1 MFSCCSV
8 QFMLLLF
15 MVHQLQ
21 ATENISCKNAIT
33 DRHLQFMDEL
43 IDSQLQSSC
52 KITFDFVDPVQLT
65 DDVCYIQA
73 AFELLNE
80 VFNTHM
86 KFKKGSLNFNNTEE
100 MKNLFDELLYEDCIP
115 TLDKGCCKQCAM
127 TFTMSHQEM
136 LEMVKVVFL
145 KSQKL
150 LQNTTIQM
158 KKNCMEEIAQCRR
171 AQQPPPSGPTQCDC
185 SCPSLQNLTR
195 GDSTFL
201 LTTSSTWEHLPNVST
216 DNLPSS
222 TVAPTVMPACQG
234 SSILPK
240 DVPDATLTPFVISE
254 TELRDYSSGQGSF
267 KSPEDVVVPSFILSA
282 VTAKGQDPHVFS
294 TESTLV
300 PETPA
305 SNAWSSSDNVMKNAE
320 STGPTAGSHT
330 AAVDSSQPMSGA
342 ALLLCRLCRTNGQGS
357 RDKAATQQS
366 LLEVN
371 AESNHFPSADL
382 LPQKEGP
389 AVPLSRDTQTLA
401 STTSRLSVSAPHP
414 EDPAKDSTAP
424 WKVTPTILFQ
434 GAITDLE
441 QLITRARSPTK
452 RHISE
457 FRSKG
462 GGESMQRS
470 SEREEHSAGPRSE
483 FKSFSDTGKQGRE
496 MAQTESQSKV
506 FLSCVLPMLAGLLLV
521 LCGLLYYR
529 HKSKNLKQTL
539 ERMSRETEPEERP
552 LNGQLVELQV
562 QGIV

>member
-171 AQQPPPSGPTQCDC
+171 AQQPPPSG
-185 SCPSLQNLTR
+185 
-195 GDSTFL
+195 
-201 LTTSSTWEHLPNVST
+201 
-216 DNLPSS
+216 
-222 TVAPTVMPACQG
+222 
-234 SSILPK
+234 
-240 DVPDATLTPFVISE
+240 
-254 TELRDYSSGQGSF
+254 
-267 KSPEDVVVPSFILSA
+267 
-282 VTAKGQDPHVFS
+282 
-294 TESTLV
+294 
-300 PETPA
+300 
-305 SNAWSSSDNVMKNAE
+305 
-320 STGPTAGSHT
+320 
-330 AAVDSSQPMSGA
+330 
-342 ALLLCRLCRTNGQGS
+342 
-357 RDKAATQQS
+357 
-366 LLEVN
+366 
-371 AESNHFPSADL
+371 
-382 LPQKEGP
+382 
-389 AVPLSRDTQTLA
+389 
-401 STTSRLSVSAPHP
+401 
-414 EDPAKDSTAP
+414 
-424 WKVTPTILFQ
+424 
-434 GAITDLE
+434 
-441 QLITRARSPTK
+441 
-452 RHISE
+452 
-457 FRSKG
+457 
-462 GGESMQRS
+462 
-470 SEREEHSAGPRSE
+470 
-483 FKSFSDTGKQGRE
+483 KQGRE